1 MTYTFTPSLKQWL
14 VGHHNSYEHE
24 KTGKLIHVYAIAD
37 PPVYAE
43 GDSDR
48 IDFDIEV
55 PLWAVTWI
63 LKGYVEKSILEI
75 DAAFSVKIPI
85 IGTYQL
91 AKVNGNLTDRVKVT
105 FGVSVVHGDA
115 KFYYS
120 NGWIYVDLS
129 ATIFGKVYG
138 RVTIKLIPL
147 P

>member
-1 MTYTFTPSLKQWL
+1 MYKYNALKQWL

-24 KTGKLIHVYAIAD
+24 KTGELIHVYAIAG

-55 PLWAVTWI
+55 PLWGVTWI
-63 LKGYVEKSILEI
+63 LKGYVEKSTLEI

-91 AKVNGNLTDRVKVT
+91 AKVKGNITDGVKVT
-105 FGVSVVHGDA
+105 FGVSVVRGDA
-115 KFYYS
+115 RFYYS

-129 ATIFGKVYG
+129 ATVFGKVYG

-147 P
+147 PF